1 MIVNTKCKI
10 CGEEIILDVRKEDYE
25 KWKEGELVQVAFPY
39 LSADEREL
47 FITGICGM
55 CFDNLFK
62 KGGK

>member
-62 KGGK
+62 KDGE

>member
-47 FITGICGM
+47 FITGMCGM

-62 KGGK
+62 KDGE